1 MENLSN
7 QPEQGNGKKLLRPWE
22 KLRKLLMSDERLVLL
37 NEFSAVDLNLFNK
50 KMINDKE
57 LKIVY
62 ESTKE
67 IFKSNIKKFD
77 EIQIIKPI
85 TTLSK
90 SDLLKYYQEKVDNTG
105 NLQLWPCEEILT
117 LYCLFNDHK
126 FLNKRIIELGAGF
139 SGLCSL
145 AITKNLEICEIYITD
160 GNSKSVEALERNV
173 ALNFGERKDIFC
185 KELLWDA
192 KANNEFGEFDFVL
205 ISDCL
210 FFKNYHND
218 LVITI
223 KRLLK
228 KEGEC
233 IIIAPPRGDS
243 MDIFL
248 KIAEEY
254 FDIVRRKE
262 EIEIIKLTKN
272 ATDNYNPFYIKLT
285 LKK

>member
-1 MENLSN
+1 MENLPN
-7 QPEQGNGKKLLRPWE
+7 QPEQKNGKKLLRPWE

-37 NEFSAVDLNLFNK
+37 NEFSAVDLNLFKK

-62 ESTKE
+62 EATNE
-67 IFKSNIKKFD
+67 IFKPNIKKFD

-117 LYCLFNDHK
+117 LYCLFNDQK

-145 AITKNLEICEIYITD
+145 AIKKNLDIGEIYITD

-173 ALNFGERKDIFC
+173 ALNFGERNDIFC

-192 KANNEFGEFDFVL
+192 KANNEYGEFDIVL

-248 KIAEEY
+248 KIAEE
-254 FDIVRRKE
+254 FFEIVKRTE
-262 EIEIIKLTKN
+262 EIEFIKLTKN
-272 ATDNYNPFYIKLT
+272 EADNYNPFYIKLT
-285 LKK
+285 LKE

>member
-1 MENLSN
+1 MEK
-7 QPEQGNGKKLLRPWE
+7 QGLNSQAKKEKILLKPWE
-22 KLRKLLMSDERLVLL
+22 KLRKLLMSDERLILL

-50 KMINDKE
+50 KIINDTVM
-57 LKIVY
+57 KIVY
-62 ESTKE
+62 ESTNE
-67 IFKSNIKKFD
+67 IFANKLNKFK

-90 SDLLKYYQEKVDNTG
+90 SDLLKFYQEKVDNTG

-117 LYCLFNDHK
+117 LYCLFNYPK

-145 AITKNLEICEIYITD
+145 AIKKNLEIGELFITD
-160 GNSKSVEALERNV
+160 GNSKSVEALETNV
-173 ALNFGERKDIFC
+173 DLNFKDRKDIFC
-185 KELLWDA
+185 KELIWNA
-192 KANNEFGEFDFVL
+192 KANNEFGEFDYVL

-210 FFKNYHND
+210 FFKNYHYD

-228 KEGEC
+228 KGGEC
-233 IIIAPPRGDS
+233 IIVAPPRGDS

-248 KIAEEY
+248 KIAEPH
-254 FDIVRRKE
+254 FDIVKSTE
-262 EIEIIKLTKN
+262 EIDFVKQTKN
-272 ATDNYNPFYIKLT
+272 ITDNYNPFYINLT